1 MLKIINKY
9 KIVMLPVSAI
19 RYVKPLIISSLKTKL
34 INKYTIGMN
43 ERMYVLVLLVIIDLK
58 IFN

>member
-1 MLKIINKY
+1 
-9 KIVMLPVSAI
+9 MLPVSAI